1 MRVRCHGAAG
11 EVTGSC
17 HEIEANGHRILLD
30 CGMVQGG
37 DEDERRNF
45 DPFDFDINTIDAVVL
60 SHAHIDHSGRLP
72 LLVKRGYQGP
82 IYTQRATADLLR
94 IMLEDAAS
102 LAEMDAERARRHA
115 EKNNHGNHADHGNHG
130 RSHEQEPLFTRR
142 DVGQV
147 LRLVKPLDYGQ
158 AREILPGVTVTLR
171 DAGHILGSA
180 SVEVRADESGA
191 TRTLV
196 FSGDLGPK
204 GTPILRDAEPVPRAG
219 LLLLESTYGGR
230 AHRERQATLDE
241 IGEILESAW
250 REGGNVLIPAFA
262 VGRTQ
267 ELLYWCARYWDEW
280 KLARWKIFLDSPMAT
295 KVVEVYDQHEELFD
309 EEAKRAFSGS
319 PLPFRLPNLQFTPEP
334 DQSRGINAH
343 RQGAIIIAG
352 SGMCNGG
359 RIRHHLLQN
368 LGRKQSHIIFVGY
381 QARGTLG
388 RRLVDGAP
396 MVRLFGEEVHVNAQR
411 HTVGGLSAH
420 ADQPGLLAWYGDICN
435 RPPVLLVH
443 GEDDARES
451 LATML
456 RTQFGADVSLAKAGE
471 WLVV

>member
-1 MRVRCHGAAG
+1 MRVRSHGAAG

-17 HEIEANGHRILLD
+17 HEVEANGQRLLLD
-30 CGMVQGG
+30 CGMVQGSL
-37 DEDERRNF
+37 EDERRNF
-45 DPFDFDINTIDAVVL
+45 DPFEFDINTIDAVVL
-60 SHAHIDHSGRLP
+60 SHAHIDHCGRLP
-72 LLVKRGYQGP
+72 VLVKRGYRGP

-94 IMLEDAAS
+94 IMLEDAAF
-102 LAEMDAERARRHA
+102 LAEMDAERDKKYNRKG
-115 EKNNHGNHADHGNHG
+115 KNGGNNNGHD
-130 RSHEQEPLFTRR
+130 PLFTRR

-147 LRLVKPLDYGQ
+147 LRLVKAIDYDTP
-158 AREILPGVTVTLR
+158 REILPGITVTLR

-180 SVEVRADESGA
+180 SVEVRADEDGVV
-191 TRTLV
+191 RTLA

-204 GTPILRDAEPVPRAG
+204 GTPILRDAVALPQAD

-230 AHRERQATLDE
+230 AHRGRAETLKE
-241 IGEILESAW
+241 IGDILNAAW
-250 REGGNVLIPAFA
+250 QTGGNVMIPAFA

-267 ELLYWCARYWDEW
+267 ELLYWFARYWDEW
-280 KLARWKIFLDSPMAT
+280 QLARWKIYLDSPMAT
-295 KVVEVYDQHEELFD
+295 KVVEVYDQHEDLFD
-309 EEAKRAFSGS
+309 DEAKSAWRER
-319 PLPFRLPNLQFTPEP
+319 PHPFRLPNLQFTAEVEE
-334 DQSRGINAH
+334 SRAINEQ

-359 RIRHHLLQN
+359 RIRHHLRQN
-368 LGRKQSHIIFVGY
+368 LGLSSAHVIFVGY

-388 RRLVDGAP
+388 RRLVDGAETI
-396 MVRLFGEEVHVNAQR
+396 RIFGDEIRVQAQR

-420 ADQPGLLAWYGDICN
+420 ADQPALLAWYGEIGN

-456 RTQFGADVSLAKAGE
+456 RAQYGVDVALATPGVWRE
-471 WLVV
+471 V